1 MSDYIYVSLEI
12 GGTLPAS
19 LVPEFLQSI
28 DEDIINKGE
37 EITLNSLKGLND
49 SLKING
55 EANYG
60 LCTHTKEFCMEHGLS
75 FINQAEAKCDY
86 NADATYFVPG
96 MEDVDSY
103 NTDQN
108 GNAVV
113 RLDQVKPLI
122 ELLLE
127 LAEHGDKALPK
138 FLNNPAVAD
147 LVKDCLDSPADIIK
161 NIKERLSEVLPQEA
175 PDIPPLIIDETK

>member
-1 MSDYIYVSLEI
+1 
-12 GGTLPAS
+12 
-19 LVPEFLQSI
+19 
-28 DEDIINKGE
+28 
-37 EITLNSLKGLND
+37 
-49 SLKING
+49 
-55 EANYG
+55 
-60 LCTHTKEFCMEHGLS
+60 MEHGLS

-96 MEDVDSY
+96 MEDVESY